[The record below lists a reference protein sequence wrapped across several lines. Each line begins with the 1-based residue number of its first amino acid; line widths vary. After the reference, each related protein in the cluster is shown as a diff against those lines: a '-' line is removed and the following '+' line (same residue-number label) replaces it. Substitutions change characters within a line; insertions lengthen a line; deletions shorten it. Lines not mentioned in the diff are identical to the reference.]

1 MKTAPRSLSLHSDER
16 GIALAIALMAIIVIG
31 ALVTGTFFAGRMEMA
46 SGRNA
51 VYTAQASEGAEAGL
65 NVFAAGWNT
74 AWNGYAVDWDSVQVS
89 VLPLSGMGNSSVRY
103 TQTVRR
109 MRGGIYRIISQGE
122 KLDRSGNVMASR
134 LLATFAKL
142 VPPWIDVKAAVT
154 AKANVTVSGN
164 ATKISGYNTAPT
176 GWSGCSAA
184 DSVWGI
190 RTSGIVDVHAS
201 PTIEGKPAPTK
212 ENDAAVVDSLF
223 QNPYYAMLPLAS
235 ITLSIGTPGCGSG
248 LNCNGMAPSVT
259 GSPSRCDKTRGDNWG
274 EPRRPG
280 DPLGVVPECTAYFP
294 IIYYPGNLRIQNGRG
309 QGVLLV
315 AGDLA
320 IAGNFEFTGIIIT
333 LGGVATTGTGNK
345 VTGAVLSNDASIGDD
360 DTFAGDP
367 TVQYSQCAVQT
378 VLAGNATG
386 VALTERRWAQISP
399 R

>member
-1 MKTAPRSLSLHSDER
+1 MKTASRSPSLHCDER

-65 NVFAAGWNT
+65 NVLGASWTA
-74 AWNGYAVDWDSVQVS
+74 AWNGYALDGDSIQAT
-89 VLPLSGMGNSSVRY
+89 VLPISGNTSVRY

-109 MRGGIYRIISQGE
+109 MKGGVYRIISQGE

-154 AKANVTVSGN
+154 AKADVTVSGN

-176 GWSGCSAA
+176 GWSGCTAA

-190 RTSGIVDVHAS
+190 RTSGTVTTHAS
-201 PTIEGKPAPTK
+201 PTIQGTPAPTK
-212 ENDAAVVDSLF
+212 TNDATVVDSLF
-223 QNPYYAMLPLAS
+223 QNPYYAMVPLAN
-235 ITLSIGTPGCGSG
+235 IILNTTTPGCGST
-248 LNCNGMAPSVT
+248 LSCNGMAPSIT
-259 GSPSRCDKTRGDNWG
+259 GSPSVCNKTRGDNWG

-280 DPLGVVPECTAYFP
+280 DPLGVVTQCTSYFP
-294 IIYYPGNLRIQNGRG
+294 IIYYPGNLRLQNGRG
-309 QGVLLV
+309 QGIILV

-345 VTGAVLSNDASIGDD
+345 VTGAILSNDASIGDD

-367 TVQYSQCAVQT
+367 TVQYSQCAIQT
-378 VLAGNATG
+378 VLAGTATG
-386 VALTERRWAQISP
+386 VALTERKWAQINP